1 MNKVRKMFEGN
12 YETKTPNKFVNT
24 KIYLAVSIIG
34 CIFCLI
40 SFILALI
47 NQKTFSGVIFLIALL
62 VCMNCGIEYFK
73 NKKSNS
79 LK

>member
-1 MNKVRKMFEGN
+1 MNKIRKMFEGN
-12 YETKTPNKFVNT
+12 YEAKTPNKFVNT
-24 KIYLAVSIIG
+24 KIYFAVSIIG
-34 CIFCLI
+34 CLFCLI

-47 NQKTFSGVIFLIALL
+47 NQKTGSCVIFLIILL

-73 NKKSNS
+73 HINFKS